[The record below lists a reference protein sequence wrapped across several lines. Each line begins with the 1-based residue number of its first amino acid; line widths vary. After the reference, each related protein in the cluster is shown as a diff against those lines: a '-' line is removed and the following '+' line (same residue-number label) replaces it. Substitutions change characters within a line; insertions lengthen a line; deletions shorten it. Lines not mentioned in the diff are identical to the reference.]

1 MYELQKNRWLKHI
14 DFAILDILTMECLY
28 LLLAKLLISKKEWD
42 KLGVHKQVAV
52 AIPVVALILYV
63 AYVFVCGL

>member
-1 MYELQKNRWLKHI
+1 MYVFSVLCYNRSTFTEEPWIIQIPYRSVK
-14 DFAILDILTMECLY
+14 
-28 LLLAKLLISKKEWD
+28 KLLTAKKEWD

-52 AIPVVALILYV
+52 AIPVVALILCA